1 MRRSQISRR
10 ELKSTSD
17 HKLVLT
23 GTDRGSPSG
32 LRFIPTMLGVI
43 AVPLQCGFARKR
55 FALNES
61 TVCSQDRKVE
71 LDTFEWR
78 YAPHCRTV

>member
-1 MRRSQISRR
+1 MMRRSQISRR

-32 LRFIPTMLGVI
+32 TQVHPNYAWGNRGPTPIRVWMPVLR
-43 AVPLQCGFARKR
+43 A
-55 FALNES
+55 
-61 TVCSQDRKVE
+61 
-71 LDTFEWR
+71 
-78 YAPHCRTV
+78 